1 MGAFVAGPRN
11 QALIAISVTRPASG
25 GLFHVF
31 ARKVRFVETIQS
43 DFTSPV
49 LFAKIFPFQ
58 PDPNHLYIPRVP
70 PPFEGRFAIVTDVG
84 GGMRWTRMAP

>member
-1 MGAFVAGPRN
+1 MKG
-11 QALIAISVTRPASG
+11 
-25 GLFHVF
+25 F
-31 ARKVRFVETIQS
+31 ARKVQFVEAIQC

-84 GGMRWTRMAP
+84 GGMRWTRMVPWTNGANADGVWS